1 MSEAIVSETSTKK
14 AGKNLARTI
23 LIILGILAVFLVYA
37 GAVSMT
43 EINLEK
49 PLSPERQEGLIR
61 VLRLL
66 ADPDFGTIS
75 FEDGRLIVDVSEAAR
90 ITVERIIE
98 TIFMALLAST
108 IGTALAV
115 PISFLAAR
123 NLMEN
128 ITWPLASITA
138 AVVTITM
145 GGWLGALI
153 TGQIN
158 NLTTFVVDQPLLG
171 LGLLVVVSVL
181 IWLVTHFGPPLISE
195 DHRSTG
201 ELIFVYFRIL
211 LALALSI
218 FGLSLIGQLGLLVGA
233 WLEENLGP
241 FGFLGNFIFVLS
253 DLLHLLLPALVGF
266 LTAIITASYA
276 SRYAQE
282 VVLSSR
288 EIIARFL
295 TSLLTALATAIL
307 ILGVTGVLNW
317 LYEFDLANNWIA
329 VSSVVGGILAGVV
342 GLSVLPQNI
351 KTGTRTAGNILQAL
365 VTLLKFALIAA
376 LAGVAIFLI
385 GSLLSPVYNQEDARS
400 FALLTALIGGLPSA
414 IFSLF
419 MAPKHPYRI
428 GFTVYTFTRAILN
441 VLRSIEPL
449 IMGIVF
455 VVWVSLG
462 PFAGIMALTLHSIAA
477 LGKLFS
483 EQVEGIDEGPVEAIT
498 ATGAGRLQMVTYA
511 VIPQIIPPFTAFA
524 LYRWDINVRMSTII
538 GFVGGGGIGFVLSQ
552 NIQQLRYRQASV
564 MMLAIAIV
572 VATLDY
578 ASSKIRSR
586 II

>member
-1 MSEAIVSETSTKK
+1 MSEATIAETPAKQ
-14 AGKNLARTI
+14 AGRNLVRTI
-23 LIILGILAVFLVYA
+23 LIILGILLVFLVYA

-43 EINLEK
+43 DINLER
-49 PLSPERQEGLIR
+49 PLNPDRQESLIR

-66 ADPDFGTIS
+66 ADPDILS
-75 FEDGRLIVDVSEAAR
+75 VDEETGQYVLSQAAR

-108 IGTALAV
+108 IGTILAV

-123 NLMEN
+123 NLMEY
-128 ITWPLASITA
+128 ITWPMASISAAIVALTA
-138 AVVTITM
+138 
-145 GGWLGALI
+145 GGWIGAWI
-153 TGQIN
+153 ASQISG
-158 NLTTFVVDQPLLG
+158 LTQFASDQPLLG
-171 LGLLVVVSVL
+171 LVVLLVVAGL
-181 IWLVTHFGPPLISE
+181 IWLVSQVGPPLLTE
-195 DHRSTG
+195 ERRSTG
-201 ELIFVYFRIL
+201 MRILTGARIL
-211 LALALSI
+211 LALALII
-218 FGLSLIGQLGLLVGA
+218 FELALVAQLGLLTGS
-233 WLEENLGP
+233 WLEDNLGS

-253 DLLHLLLPALVGF
+253 DLLRLLLPALVGF
-266 LTAIITASYA
+266 LAAIVAASYA
-276 SRYAQE
+276 SRFAQE
-282 VVLSSR
+282 AVISWRGTL
-288 EIIARFL
+288 ARIL
-295 TSLLTALATAIL
+295 T
-307 ILGVTGVLNW
+307 
-317 LYEFDLANNWIA
+317 
-329 VSSVVGGILAGVV
+329 
-342 GLSVLPQNI
+342 
-351 KTGTRTAGNILQAL
+351 
-365 VTLLKFALIAA
+365 
-376 LAGVAIFLI
+376 
-385 GSLLSPVYNQEDARS
+385 
-400 FALLTALIGGLPSA
+400 ALLTALGTAILIFGVTGFLNWLYQFALPNNWISISAVAGGIMGGLVALSVFPQNLQIGTGFAARILPAGVTLIKFLILGAGSGLVIFQISSFLIPLFDQDDTLLFALLVALVGGLPAA

-419 MAPKHPYRI
+419 MIPKHPFSV
-428 GFTVYTFTRAILN
+428 GFTVYTITRAILN